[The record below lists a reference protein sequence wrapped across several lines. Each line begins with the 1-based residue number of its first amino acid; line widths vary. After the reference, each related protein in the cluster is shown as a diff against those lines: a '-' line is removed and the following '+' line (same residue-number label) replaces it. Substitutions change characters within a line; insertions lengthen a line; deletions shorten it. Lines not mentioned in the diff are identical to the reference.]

1 MNPSTITGAL
11 YVTDNGVPVLG
22 TVQLF
27 SNAQAIEFTPANS
40 FNPGD
45 LIQVFLSST
54 AQVRMASLSAAS
66 ADSLR

>member
-40 FNPGD
+40 FNPA
-45 LIQVFLSST
+45 T
-54 AQVRMASLSAAS
+54 
-66 ADSLR
+66 